1 MTSEFQEN
9 YDQIKNKK
17 SGEWEANF
25 VGEDLPGRT
34 AYYNEDIREENLR
47 NEDVLLKSE
56 SYKQFLLHRFNR
68 YRRKRPKLD
77 ASIFDSAL
85 SHTRR
90 SDASE
95 KR

>member
-9 YDQIKNKK
+9 YDKIKNKK

-56 SYKQFLLHRFNR
+56 SHKQFLLQRFKINIS
-68 YRRKRPKLD
+68 RRINEFFKISLTI
-77 ASIFDSAL
+77 IFL
-85 SHTRR
+85 
-90 SDASE
+90 
-95 KR
+95 